1 MQYLPGKFGGKWWK
15 KMRALHWFERQK
27 KRRRCQNGKMA
38 GKNEEKMPMAK
49 LPAKYF

>member
-1 MQYLPGKFGGKWWK
+1 
-15 KMRALHWFERQK
+15 MRALHWFERQK

-38 GKNEEKMPMAK
+38 EMAKWKKKEEKMSMAK